1 MKLPGSVKNFI
12 SIIGASIALISFIII
27 VVLFVASVLFDLG
40 SSYIGIF
47 IYIVLPIGLLIGLIL
62 IPIGMIRYKRRQR
75 TVVKGKN
82 EWPVIDFNILSV
94 RNAALIFIA
103 GTIVFLIITSIGSF
117 EAYHLT
123 ESNEFCGKLCHQVM
137 EPQYTAYHESSHERV
152 DCVDCHVGSG
162 AGWYVKSK
170 LSGLYQVYSVVFKK
184 YPQPIPTPIT
194 SLRPARETCEECH
207 WTEKF
212 YDQKIKNKKSYLA
225 DENTTEWDIQLLM
238 KTNATYSAHGL
249 QEGIHWHI
257 NPDVKIEYKVSPDD
271 RSNIPWVKYT
281 NLKTGETHIY
291 TDETNV
297 VEPGLDSLELR
308 VMDCIDC
315 HNRPSHNFKTPANFV
330 DDLITAGD
338 ISIKLPDIKVVAMD
352 VLNTE
357 YDNTDSAM
365 VTISAYMKEYYEIM
379 YPEVLEND
387 QEVLD
392 NAIASIQD
400 GFKKNIFPEMKVNW
414 KVYPVHMGHLETN
427 GCYRCHND
435 KHKTKEGRAISRDC
449 NLCHNIFAQ
458 GTVDQ
463 MEYAVAGQSLE
474 FKHPVDINNEW
485 EKTFCADCH
494 FSLY

>member
-40 SSYIGIF
+40 SSYVGIF

-62 IPIGMIRYKRRQR
+62 IPIGMIKYKKRQR

-103 GTIVFLIITSIGSF
+103 GTIVFLIVTSIGSF

-137 EPQYTAYHESSHERV
+137 EPEYTAYHESSHERV

-338 ISIKLPDIKVVAMD
+338 ISKKLPDIKVVAMD

-379 YPEVLEND
+379 YPEVLEDD